1 MSRNFSLLLLIL
13 LVFAIGTAFAQD
25 TKDDVKL
32 FQSFFFDSP
41 ITKTMYGQAGL
52 HYASYDGFS
61 SMNIGAQGGYGV
73 NPNLEVGGALGFN
86 KWSVEDGDGESGLS
100 DLFVAGR
107 YSLPLKN
114 LKASAGAY
122 VTLPIGKEEVGGGK
136 LNFGAFAALRHPL
149 SNGMVITGNVGL
161 NFVEVKKV
169 DYDFDPN
176 TFKSTKKESSDYEN
190 SIRLAAGLIYPVN
203 PQLNVVGEW
212 LMETEIDYMMLSGA
226 ADYKLSPTSRLRGG
240 LGLGLDDGAPDF
252 LFMASYLMTF

>member
-13 LVFAIGTAFAQD
+13 LVFAIGATFAQD

-32 FQSFFFDSP
+32 FQSFFYDSP
-41 ITKTMYGQAGL
+41 ITKTMYGQAGI

-61 SMNIGAQGGYGV
+61 TMNIGAQGGYGV
-73 NPNLEVGGALGFN
+73 NPNLEVDAALGFN
-86 KWSVEDGDGESGLS
+86 SWSIEDGDGESGLS

-107 YSLPLKN
+107 YLLPLNN

-136 LNFGAFAALRHPL
+136 MNFGAFAALRHPL
-149 SNGMVITGNVGL
+149 SNGMVITGTVGL
-161 NFVEVKKV
+161 NFVEVEEV
-169 DYDFDPN
+169 DFDFDPN
-176 TFKSTKKESSDYEN
+176 TFEMKEKKSSSYEN

-212 LMETEIDYMMLSGA
+212 SMETEIEAMMLSGG
-226 ADYKLSPTSRLRGG
+226 ADYKLSPTSRVRAG
-240 LGLGLDDGAPDF
+240 LGLGLDDGSPD
-252 LFMASYLMTF
+252 LLLMATYFMTF

>member
-1 MSRNFSLLLLIL
+1 MSRNLSLLLLIL
-13 LVFAIGTAFAQD
+13 LVFAFGTTFSQD

-32 FQSFFFDSP
+32 FLSFPFDSP
-41 ITKTMYGQAGL
+41 ITKTMYGEAGL

-61 SMNIGAQGGYGV
+61 NMLIGAQGGYGI
-73 NPNLEVGGALGFN
+73 NPNLEVDARVSFAKL
-86 KWSVEDGDGESGLS
+86 SPEEGDGESGLS
-100 DLFVAGR
+100 DIFVAGR
-107 YSLPLKN
+107 YLLPIKN
-114 LKASAGAY
+114 LKAAAGGY

-149 SNGMVITGNVGL
+149 SSGMVITGNVGI
-161 NFVEVKKV
+161 NFVEIKKI

-176 TFKSTKKESSDYEN
+176 TFKTTTKETSDYEN

-212 LMETEIDYMMLSGA
+212 FMETEIDYMMISGA
-226 ADYKLSPTSRLRGG
+226 ADYKLSPTGRLRGG

>member
-1 MSRNFSLLLLIL
+1 MSRNFSLLLIIL
-13 LVFAIGTAFAQD
+13 FVFAIGTNFAQD

-32 FQSFFFDSP
+32 FQSFFYDSP
-41 ITKTMYGQAGL
+41 ITKTMYGQAGI

-73 NPNLEVGGALGFN
+73 NPNLEVGGALGFT
-86 KWSVEDGDGESGLS
+86 KWSNKNGDGKSGLS

-107 YSLPLKN
+107 YLLPLNN

-136 LNFGAFAALRHPL
+136 MNFGAFAALRHPL

-161 NFVEVKKV
+161 NFVEVK
-169 DYDFDPN
+169 
-176 TFKSTKKESSDYEN
+176 SDYEN

-212 LMETEIDYMMLSGA
+212 SMETEINAMMLSGG
-226 ADYKLSPTSRLRGG
+226 ADYELSPTSRIRGG
-240 LGLGLDDGAPDF
+240 LGLGLDDGSPD
-252 LFMASYLMTF
+252 LLLMATYFMTF